1 MVFIFLFIVRYGMC
15 RRYTFTNS
23 CIDSIYSV
31 VRIGVLPSGKRIHR
45 LIEYTSKLIKDL
57 KIGEQKMSNK
67 VTINNHTYDF
77 MMVSC
82 VIRQLEDAV
91 RCLDDIQ
98 EFATDKLLVDMT
110 EYTTKD
116 LNKILKQLAGYVND
130 NYECED

>member
-1 MVFIFLFIVRYGMC
+1 MTISRMYK
-15 RRYTFTNS
+15 RWT
-23 CIDSIYSV
+23 
-31 VRIGVLPSGKRIHR
+31 SGKRIHR
-45 LIEYTSKLIKDL
+45 LTEYTSKLIKDL

-67 VTINNHTYDF
+67 VKINNHTYDF

-91 RCLDDIQ
+91 RCLDEIQ

-130 NYECED
+130 NYEIEG

>member
-1 MVFIFLFIVRYGMC
+1 
-15 RRYTFTNS
+15 
-23 CIDSIYSV
+23 
-31 VRIGVLPSGKRIHR
+31 
-45 LIEYTSKLIKDL
+45 
-57 KIGEQKMSNK
+57 MSNK
-67 VTINNHTYDF
+67 VKINNHTYDF

-130 NYECED
+130 NYEIEG

>member
-1 MVFIFLFIVRYGMC
+1 MC

-23 CIDSIYSV
+23 CIAGIYIL

-67 VTINNHTYDF
+67 VKINNHTYDF

-130 NYECED
+130 NYEREE

>member
-1 MVFIFLFIVRYGMC
+1 
-15 RRYTFTNS
+15 
-23 CIDSIYSV
+23 
-31 VRIGVLPSGKRIHR
+31 
-45 LIEYTSKLIKDL
+45 
-57 KIGEQKMSNK
+57 MSNK
-67 VTINNHTYDF
+67 VKINNHTYDF

-130 NYECED
+130 NYEREE

>member
-1 MVFIFLFIVRYGMC
+1 M
-15 RRYTFTNS
+15 
-23 CIDSIYSV
+23 
-31 VRIGVLPSGKRIHR
+31 RIGVLPSGKRIHR

>member
-1 MVFIFLFIVRYGMC
+1 
-15 RRYTFTNS
+15 
-23 CIDSIYSV
+23 
-31 VRIGVLPSGKRIHR
+31 
-45 LIEYTSKLIKDL
+45 
-57 KIGEQKMSNK
+57 MSDK

-91 RCLDDIQ
+91 RCLDEIQ

-130 NYECED
+130 NYEIEG

>member
-1 MVFIFLFIVRYGMC
+1 
-15 RRYTFTNS
+15 
-23 CIDSIYSV
+23 
-31 VRIGVLPSGKRIHR
+31 
-45 LIEYTSKLIKDL
+45 
-57 KIGEQKMSNK
+57 MSNK
-67 VTINNHTYDF
+67 VKINNHTYDF

-91 RCLDDIQ
+91 RCLDEIQ

-130 NYECED
+130 NYEIEG